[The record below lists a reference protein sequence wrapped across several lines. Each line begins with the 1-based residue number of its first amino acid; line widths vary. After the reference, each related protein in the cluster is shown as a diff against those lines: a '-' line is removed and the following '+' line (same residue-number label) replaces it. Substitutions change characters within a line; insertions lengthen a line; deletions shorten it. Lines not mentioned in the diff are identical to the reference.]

1 MSIRNLG
8 EALDRIEASVE
19 QLQTRVAALEREK
32 SSLLARQESLVAER
46 AGLVQ
51 KNEEARSR
59 VHAMIERLK
68 QLESAGA

>member
-1 MSIRNLG
+1 MSIRNLS

-19 QLQTRVAALEREK
+19 QLQTRVAVLEREK

-59 VHAMIERLK
+59 VQAMIERLK
-68 QLESAGA
+68 QLESTGA